1 MAFSDNIET
10 IRGFAA
16 NAAQTAASTTKK
28 LAFIAKSNINI
39 LAEEEKVKKA
49 QLELGKVYYKNFIS
63 GEDTDLAE
71 CLPLCEKITASL
83 KIIEDLKAQI
93 EQARN
98 GAAEEAEADDFSVE
112 EVVETVKEVV
122 EEAAE
127 EAAPEAPVIPEIVVV
142 DDEAPA
148 DEPEAPEAPAE

>member
-28 LAFIAKSNINI
+28 LAAIAKANINI

-83 KIIEDLKAQI
+83 KLIDELKAQI
-93 EQARN
+93 AQARN
-98 GAAEEAEADDFSVE
+98 GAPEEDEPAADDFNVE
-112 EVVETVKEVV
+112 EVVEKVL
-122 EEAAE
+122 AS
-127 EAAPEAPVIPEIVVV
+127 
-142 DDEAPA
+142 
-148 DEPEAPEAPAE
+148 EPEAPETAEEAPAAPVVPEIIVVDDDPAAEAPAE